1 VSGVPLP
8 ELVRIA
14 VAFERPV
21 LNDAARAVCDEF
33 EGLGIV
39 SSLAGARVGITVG
52 SRGIRDII
60 PILRALAAKVRSCGG
75 APVLLAAMGSHGGG
89 SESGQAAVLDGL
101 GVTEE
106 AIGAPVILS
115 AKSVKIGENRMGR
128 DVHVLES
135 ALSVDAILAVNR
147 VKVHTAFHGEIESGL
162 FKMLVVGLGGPTG
175 ASGFHSAGSG
185 LPDALKDSGSL
196 ILKKLPVVAG
206 FAIVENGYEETAL
219 VKGVAPERMF
229 EDEREILN
237 YARSLMPRL
246 PVADLDALIVEEI
259 GKNYSG
265 TGLDTNIIGRLRI
278 EGASEPESPSIK
290 RIAALGLSKESHGNA
305 NGVGLVDIVTKKL
318 VDEIDKRATFLNCV
332 TTGFLMRGATP
343 VHFDTERE
351 VAEALLTSLGSKP
364 AREIRLM
371 QISDTL
377 HLSESLASTALLE
390 ELRDRSDIRII
401 GPASPMSFTEDGR
414 LQKSIRWDRSR

>member
-1 VSGVPLP
+1 
-8 ELVRIA
+8 VRIA

-21 LNDAARAVCDEF
+21 LDDAARAVCDEF
-33 EGLGIV
+33 EGLGIA
-39 SSLAGARVGITVG
+39 SSLVGARVGITVG

-89 SESGQAAVLDGL
+89 SEIGQAAVLDGL

-106 AIGAPVILS
+106 AIGAPVVLS
-115 AKSVKIGENRMGR
+115 AKSVKIGENRAGR

-135 ALSVDAILAVNR
+135 ALSADAILAVNR

-175 ASGFHSAGSG
+175 ASRFHSAGSG
-185 LPDALKDSGSL
+185 GLPGMLRDSGSL

-219 VKGVAPERMF
+219 VKGVAAERMF

-278 EGASEPESPSIK
+278 EGVSEPESPSIK
-290 RIAALGLSKESHGNA
+290 RIAALELSKESHGNA
-305 NGVGLVDIVTKKL
+305 NGVGLVDIVTQKL

-351 VAEALLTSLGSKP
+351 VAEALLASLGSKP
-364 AREIRLM
+364 AREVRLM

-390 ELRDRSDIRII
+390 ELRDRSDVRII
-401 GPASPMSFTEDGR
+401 GPASSMSFTEDGR
-414 LQKSIRWDRSR
+414 LRWRV